1 MFVTLGPS
9 VCLVVGGLLGGA
21 VLGLVVTAGR
31 FILMPLTGASTGLL
45 IVSIAASVVGLLRPQ
60 ARRWLP
66 ERTCQVSDALIRG
79 SMRRAGFRWGL
90 VLGAGVCTYLVT
102 PAMYAMIGVAVAQ
115 RGCLSSG
122 LICTSYG
129 LARTLAIAGFVALRR
144 TQGRWGTTEP
154 GEGLERVLRVPLVA
168 LSIAAVWGLTR

>member
-1 MFVTLGPS
+1 MFVPWIPI

-31 FILMPLTGASTGLL
+31 FILTPLTGASTGLL
-45 IVSIAASVVGLLRPQ
+45 IASIAASVVGLLWPQ

-66 ERTCQVSDALIRG
+66 ERTCQVSDALIGKSTRW
-79 SMRRAGFRWGL
+79 AGFRWGL

-102 PAMYAMIGVAVAQ
+102 PAIYAMLGVAMAQ
-115 RGCLSSG
+115 RGFLSSG

-129 LARTLAIAGFVALRR
+129 LARTLAIAAFVVLRR
-144 TQGRWGTTEP
+144 TQRRWRTTEP
-154 GEGLERVLRVPLVA
+154 GEGLERALRVPLAA